1 MVSRGKLGIFLDK
14 EPIHWKTF
22 KQRVVSLSTMEAEF
36 VAMVETTKEIIWL
49 HNVLT
54 ECFECKI
61 ITGNKEKPI
70 HSCQV
75 SPIPKKTSRF
85 LYFLFVSGQKM
96 KSP

>member
-54 ECFECKI
+54 ECFEYKI
-61 ITGNKEKPI
+61 IMGNKEKPI
-70 HSCQV
+70 LYADNMAAINFSKSSIENTHSKL
-75 SPIPKKTSRF
+75 SN
-85 LYFLFVSGQKM
+85 
-96 KSP
+96 